1 MFHDTQTT
9 IARLQALRQL
19 GIRIAIDDFGTGY
32 SSLGYLRRFQV
43 DILKIARDFIGS
55 SDGGIAYLEWSFAG
69 SAGLSMAKIDN
80 GGGAV
85 ELNADTAGKAVSAA
99 QVTGT
104 GDDLTLKLD
113 YATKVAG
120 AYPLI
125 LVTYEIVC
133 EKYSDAKI
141 GSLVKSFLTYT
152 AGTGQDGLKDLG
164 YAPLPS
170 DIDAKVKASVAKIS

>member
-1 MFHDTQTT
+1 
-9 IARLQALRQL
+9 
-19 GIRIAIDDFGTGY
+19 
-32 SSLGYLRRFQV
+32 
-43 DILKIARDFIGS
+43 
-55 SDGGIAYLEWSFAG
+55 
-69 SAGLSMAKIDN
+69 MAKIDN

-133 EKYSDAKI
+133 EKYSDSKI

-170 DIDAKVKASVAKIS
+170 DIDTKVKASVAKIS